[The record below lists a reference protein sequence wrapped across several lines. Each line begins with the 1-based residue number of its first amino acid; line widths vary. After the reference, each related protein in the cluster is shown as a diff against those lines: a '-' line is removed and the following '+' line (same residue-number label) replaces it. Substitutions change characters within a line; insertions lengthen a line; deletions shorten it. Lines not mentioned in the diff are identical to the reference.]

1 VAADVARDVARCTA
15 LCTALCLALALV
27 PGTGHA
33 QEPPELTRPVN
44 DFAGVV
50 DAESARAID
59 ALSRSLQQAS
69 GDVVVVATVDTFA
82 PYADIEEYAVTMF
95 ENHGRGIGPADRD
108 NGLLIVV
115 AVDDREVRIEVGYE
129 LEAFI
134 TDGFSGQT
142 IREDLTPAFRGGNYG
157 QGLLAGTA
165 RVVGRIAEG
174 RNVTLEGLQDVGPI
188 RRARRRGPGFP
199 GGVIGLF
206 LLFGAINALSGRLG
220 GGRRGRHRRGYGW
233 YSGVG
238 PFGGGFG
245 GGGFRGGGF
254 GGGGFG
260 GGFGGFGGGM
270 SGGGG
275 ASGSW

>member
-1 VAADVARDVARCTA
+1 MDDRTRSLRCAALT
-15 LCTALCLALALV
+15 LGLLLAPS
-27 PGTGHA
+27 PGRA
-33 QEPPELTRPVN
+33 QEPPELTQPVN

-59 ALSRSLQQAS
+59 ALSRSLRQAS
-69 GDVVVVATVDTFA
+69 GDVVVVAAVNTFA
-82 PYADIEEYAVTMF
+82 PYADIEEYAVEMF
-95 ENHGRGIGPADRD
+95 ENHGRGIGTADRD

-115 AVDDREVRIEVGYE
+115 AVGDRDVRIEVGYE

-134 TDGFSGQT
+134 TDGFAGQT
-142 IREDLTPAFRGGNYG
+142 IRQDILPAFRREDYG
-157 QGLLAGTA
+157 AGLLAGTA
-165 RVVGRIAEG
+165 RVVSRIAEG
-174 RNVTLEGLQDVGPI
+174 RNVRLEGLQDIGPI
-188 RRARRRGPGFP
+188 SRERRRGPGFP
-199 GGVIGLF
+199 GGVLGLF
-206 LLFGAINALSGRLG
+206 LLFGAITALSGRRR
-220 GGRRGRHRRGYGW
+220 GRRGHRRGYGW

-238 PFGGGFG
+238 PFGAGL

>member
-1 VAADVARDVARCTA
+1 MGDPARGVSTRTV
-15 LCTALCLALALV
+15 TTLCLVLLLV
-27 PGTGHA
+27 PGTGYA

-82 PYADIEEYAVTMF
+82 PYADIEEYAVKMF
-95 ENHGRGIGPADRD
+95 ENHGRGIGSADRD

-115 AVDDREVRIEVGYE
+115 AVDDRAIRFEVGYE
-129 LEAFI
+129 LEAFV
-134 TDGFSGQT
+134 TDGFAGQT
-142 IREDLTPAFRGGNYG
+142 IRQDIEPAFRDENYG
-157 QGLLAGTA
+157 QGLLAGAA

-174 RNVTLEGLQDVGPI
+174 RDVTLEGLQDVPL
-188 RRARRRGPGFP
+188 RRERRRGPGFP

-206 LLFGAINALSGRLG
+206 LLFGAINALSGRL

-254 GGGGFG
+254 RGGGFG